1 MRRFVIWKKSG
12 FTLIELLIVI
22 AIILI
27 LIAIALPNFLEAQI
41 RAKVSRTNSDLRA
54 YEIAL
59 ESYNVDYKRYPWPMC
74 CKNPGSR
81 PGRNGWPDVS
91 HCWQTVNLLE
101 ITTPHKYIGS
111 VNRQDIFSTDEGA
124 ANGLW
129 LNNGYYTYQPYM
141 LGGWFLNNLDN
152 ATAKRLQREAWCLL
166 AWGPSQHH
174 PTTASGQVI
183 PVHFPDW
190 GPSTRSGLG
199 WGDIV
204 YSPTNGTVSNGIIY
218 RCGGSLQ
225 GWFSGNGKYAMS
237 PRMGN

>member
-1 MRRFVIWKKSG
+1 VRKSAG
-12 FTLIELLIVI
+12 QTQTCGRMKSLSSLTMWTTSITLGPCAVRIRDPGLDAMAGQMHHI
-22 AIILI
+22 A
-27 LIAIALPNFLEAQI
+27 
-41 RAKVSRTNSDLRA
+41 
-54 YEIAL
+54 
-59 ESYNVDYKRYPWPMC
+59 
-74 CKNPGSR
+74 G
-81 PGRNGWPDVS
+81 
-91 HCWQTVNLLE
+91 TVNLLE

-111 VNRQDIFSTDEGA
+111 VNRQDIFSTDEGEA
-124 ANGLW
+124 KGLW

-152 ATAKRLQREAWCLL
+152 ATAQKLQREAWCLL

-190 GPSTRSGLG
+190 GPSTRGGLG

-225 GWFSGNGKYAMS
+225 GWYSGNGKYAMS
-237 PRMGN
+237 PRMGS